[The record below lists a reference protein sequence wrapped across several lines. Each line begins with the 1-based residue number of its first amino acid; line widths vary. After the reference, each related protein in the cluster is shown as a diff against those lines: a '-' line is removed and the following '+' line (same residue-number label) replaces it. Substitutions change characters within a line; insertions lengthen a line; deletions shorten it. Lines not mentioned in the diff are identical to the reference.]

1 MVYGP
6 NTPANFGRSAAYM
19 DKILKGAPRG
29 DLPVERPAKLDFLIN
44 MKNTQALGRRIP
56 PSVAA
61 QVTEWVQ

>member
-1 MVYGP
+1 
-6 NTPANFGRSAAYM
+6 
-19 DKILKGAPRG
+19 
-29 DLPVERPAKLDFLIN
+29 VERPAKLDFLIN

>member
-1 MVYGP
+1 
-6 NTPANFGRSAAYM
+6 M

-29 DLPVERPAKLDFLIN
+29 DLPVERRAKLDFLIN